1 MRTQRAVLLA
11 MGVAATLVTACGGH
25 DEGTTMTSPPPPP
38 PSGQSLDTAAVLALA
53 MVSSE
58 TAEPMTVDDGAV
70 VPSRPWHRSPV
81 YLAPGLRRRQPA
93 EIALIQRSKS
103 AFTSISTVSD
113 AMACSK
119 LSIRCPTRFSSR
131 FPHPEARSFVLCC
144 ARIPVSQANIYAR
157 RASR

>member
-70 VPSRPWHRSPV
+70 V
-81 YLAPGLRRRQPA
+81 LTD
-93 EIALIQRSKS
+93 
-103 AFTSISTVSD
+103 TSESTDPISVD
-113 AMACSK
+113 AM
-119 LSIRCPTRFSSR
+119 
-131 FPHPEARSFVLCC
+131 
-144 ARIPVSQANIYAR
+144 
-157 RASR
+157 